1 MAITVKVDNWDD
13 TKWDDS
19 FSSASV
25 IQSGDTF
32 TVSSIDLNN
41 RVVVFAPASTA
52 YTQSLTA
59 RNWEDSS
66 WDDAG
71 TGLGTIASGQTFT
84 VNLLDV
90 NNRVVWLTG

>member
-1 MAITVKVDNWDD
+1 MALTVKCDTWDD

-19 FSSASV
+19 FSPASV
-25 IQSGDTF
+25 IQVSDTF
-32 TVSSIDLNN
+32 TVSTIDLNN
-41 RVVVFAPASTA
+41 RVVVLAPASTA
-52 YTQSLTA
+52 YTQNLTA

-71 TGLGTIASGQTFT
+71 TGLSSVQSGQTFT
-84 VNLLDV
+84 VSLLDS

>member
-1 MAITVKVDNWDD
+1 MALQIKIDNWDD
-13 TKWDDS
+13 SKWDDS
-19 FSSASV
+19 FSPASI

-41 RVVVFAPASTA
+41 RVVVLAPASTA
-52 YTQSLTA
+52 YTQNLTA

-71 TGLGTIASGQTFT
+71 TGLSTVQAGQTFT
-84 VNLLDV
+84 VNLLDP